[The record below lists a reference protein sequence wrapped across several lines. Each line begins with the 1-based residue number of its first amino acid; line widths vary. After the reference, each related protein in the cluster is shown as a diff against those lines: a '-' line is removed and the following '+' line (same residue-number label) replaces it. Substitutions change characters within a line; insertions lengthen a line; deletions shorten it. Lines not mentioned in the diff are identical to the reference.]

1 MRIADSSDCRLSPD
15 VSSLPGGP
23 EIEMKG
29 AGRVP
34 RLPEDTVF
42 LGLQIRSVDPNR
54 LVALAGRL
62 PDGRIPEVC
71 AVLRYLVEG

>member
-1 MRIADSSDCRLSPD
+1 
-15 VSSLPGGP
+15 
-23 EIEMKG
+23 MKG